1 MRVESAAS
9 HPPVIVETW
18 FYYIIYIFTN
28 PLGGVVGREIWQ
40 QKFTKFFTNLVYSYV
55 QIVSS
60 PCTTKVPGKNRL
72 FFFVPPVPS
81 EVLTKRFLSLKYKQL
96 WGTFVLKTLVQNT
109 SVFPKEKGSSWN
121 TEIFKKKEIK
131 SMVAFSEFDTLKNLW
146 IEPLLSVRV
155 CIVGADGEFW
165 FHLLRFCCGV
175 FLYLNLGTMRL
186 REIGGERRRGIEN
199 PAELNIP
206 VSRCNSQSSPW
217 SGVEN
222 DSIGLCNSIKSP
234 NKDFSVREFWTFSP
248 TKTCSC
254 WISLFISVFIRNR
267 KKKSNFFFFCFT
279 IYKKFS
285 IFWKRKSSF
294 YVNIF

>member
-1 MRVESAAS
+1 MTTKIHE
-9 HPPVIVETW
+9 I
-18 FYYIIYIFTN
+18 FYKSCLLVRTDC
-28 PLGGVVGREIWQ
+28 
-40 QKFTKFFTNLVYSYV
+40 FFTLYNQSPWEK
-55 QIVSS
+55 SS
-60 PCTTKVPGKNRL
+60 
-72 FFFVPPVPS
+72 FFFSPS
-81 EVLTKRFLSLKYKQL
+81 SSIRGFDQKVFVTQIQTALRNLRIKNPGTEYECFSKGKRKQL
-96 WGTFVLKTLVQNT
+96 EFRN
-109 SVFPKEKGSSWN
+109 
-121 TEIFKKKEIK
+121 IKKKEIK
-131 SMVAFSEFDTLKNLW
+131 SMVAFSEFDTLKYLW

-267 KKKSNFFFFCFT
+267 KKKIQFLFLLFYNLQKVFNFLKE
-279 IYKKFS
+279 KK
-285 IFWKRKSSF
+285 
-294 YVNIF
+294 